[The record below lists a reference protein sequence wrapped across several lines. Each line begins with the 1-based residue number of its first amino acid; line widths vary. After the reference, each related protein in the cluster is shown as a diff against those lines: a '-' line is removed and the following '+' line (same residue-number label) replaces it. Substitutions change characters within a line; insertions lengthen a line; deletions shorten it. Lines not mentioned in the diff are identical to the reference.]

1 MIALVGRGGLIGC
14 EDSLPV
20 VADREMAGEFQQR
33 VLHLCEGGIAIMGGR
48 TFENMQRMTGW
59 HPRDAPFD
67 VFVWDREAQARS
79 GVDATVEALTDQGTP
94 VFVVGGRYTFECF
107 MPWVEQFFITRTALT
122 LDGPPLY
129 MPDLFG
135 TTQ

>member
-1 MIALVGRGGLIGC
+1 MTPATAAPACGLARQPPQIRQR
-14 EDSLPV
+14 DP
-20 VADREMAGEFQQR
+20 RER
-33 VLHLCEGGIAIMGGR
+33 PR
-48 TFENMQRMTGW
+48 

-79 GVDATVEALTDQGTP
+79 DVDTTVEALYEQGAP
-94 VFVVGGRYTFECF
+94 VFVVGGRYTFQCF
-107 MPWVEQFFITRTALT
+107 MPWVDRFFITRTALT